1 MLMGPPFMLQVYD
14 RVPTSRSE
22 ATLVALIDIVA
33 FLFLTMVLLDHAR
46 SRVLARAGAARPVGA
61 GGDSDPC
68 RAVAAGALGAIAIAF
83 AIGHPASRIDA
94 LLPSVFTPASP

>member
-1 MLMGPPFMLQVYD
+1 MTPC
-14 RVPTSRSE
+14 S
-22 ATLVALIDIVA
+22 
-33 FLFLTMVLLDHAR
+33 LFLTMVLLDHAR

-68 RAVAAGALGAIAIAF
+68 REVAAGALGAI